1 MKLQENYDISPLAL
15 LRWINSEYEEYI
27 GNEIKENK
35 ILNQRAVRS
44 VLKILSIENGIN
56 QNELARRVHLKG
68 STVSVAL
75 GEMEK
80 QGYVVRR
87 PSENDLRKINVFIT
101 SKGYEL
107 KKEIDKMVE
116 ALEEKMLSSLSDT
129 EKANLKNYLLK
140 MTPFSLF

>member
-15 LRWINSEYEEYI
+15 LRWINSKYEEYI

-140 MTPFSLF
+140 ILDNI

>member
-44 VLKILSIENGIN
+44 ILKILSIENGIN

-75 GEMEK
+75 CEMEK

-140 MTPFSLF
+140 ILDNI

>member
-1 MKLQENYDISPLAL
+1 MKLQENYDISTLAL
-15 LRWINSEYEEYI
+15 LRWINSEYEEHI

-56 QNELARRVHLKG
+56 QNELARKVHLKG

-75 GEMEK
+75 CEMEK

-140 MTPFSLF
+140 ILDNI

>member
-44 VLKILSIENGIN
+44 ILKILSIENGIN

-140 MTPFSLF
+140 ILDNI

>member
-44 VLKILSIENGIN
+44 ILKILSIENGIN

-75 GEMEK
+75 CEMEK

-101 SKGYEL
+101 AKGYEL

-140 MTPFSLF
+140 ILDNI

>member
-44 VLKILSIENGIN
+44 VLKVLSIENGIN

-101 SKGYEL
+101 FKGYEL

-140 MTPFSLF
+140 ILDNI

>member
-44 VLKILSIENGIN
+44 VLKVLSIENGIN

-140 MTPFSLF
+140 ILDNI